1 MAGVAGG
8 DGGGNWRGSRACWS
22 VCGLGLE
29 DVIQKISLSQRITYS
44 GRDLELGGDSATGG
58 GNRIWYMAIGNFRFQ
73 YVHSALKKMAFLLM
87 LC

>member
-29 DVIQKISLSQRITYS
+29 DVIQKISLSPSITYS
-44 GRDLELGGDSATGG
+44 GRDLELGGYSANGG
-58 GNRIWYMAIGNFRFQ
+58 GGMEYGIWPLAILVSNTCIVQ
-73 YVHSALKKMAFLLM
+73 KKWRS
-87 LC
+87 C